1 MSKLTFQDQYTLATE
16 ISGSTDTVSLIKFK
30 RDINMGG
37 AKFLAGLGREYN
49 RHSRFADVVSGQQYY
64 QSPEDMQKVKEII
77 VSNGAWNP
85 PMEQI
90 PDEFGWRM
98 MNMLSISGMPTH
110 YWVRGNNEF
119 GLYPIPAATVTKG
132 IELVFSPKHIQL
144 TSADYTTGTV
154 TVSNGSINIQG
165 AGTVFT
171 TAMVGQWLQTTD
183 GTDENFY
190 KISNWNSAT
199 SIDLENYYQGTSGG
213 TKTFRIGQVMDL
225 PDEFLEGPVD
235 YAMYRF
241 YLKRGNPQLAADFKA
256 LFQDALDNAR
266 DTYGN
271 TTESQVVQAEPTFRF
286 YNPFRGDPPSQLTS

>member
-1 MSKLTFQDQYTLATE
+1 MKITFQDQYTLATE
-16 ISGSTDTVSLIKFK
+16 ISGLSDAASLIKFK

-37 AKFLAGLGREYN
+37 AKFLAGLGREWN
-49 RHSRFADVVSGQQYY
+49 RHSRFTDVIAGQQYY

-77 VSNGAWNP
+77 VSNGGYNP

-90 PDEFGWRM
+90 PDEFAWRM
-98 MNMLSISGMPTH
+98 MNMLSVSGQPSH
-110 YWVRGNNEF
+110 YFVRGSNEF
-119 GLYPIPAATVTKG
+119 GLYPIPPATITKG
-132 IELVFSPKHIQL
+132 IELVFSPKHTQL
-144 TSADYTTGTV
+144 TSADYATGTV
-154 TVSNGSINIQG
+154 TVVNGSINIQG
-165 AGTVFT
+165 SGTVFT

-183 GTDENFY
+183 GSDENFY

-235 YAMYRF
+235 YAMYRH
-241 YLKRGNPQLAADFKA
+241 YLKRGNPSLAADFKA
-256 LFQDALDNAR
+256 LFQDALNSAK

-271 TTESQVVQAEPTFRF
+271 TTESQVVSAEPMFRT
-286 YNPFRGDPPSQLTS
+286 YNPFRGDPPASISA